1 MKKQKPL
8 TKIKV
13 SRRHSSLKSVAI
25 AEKQALWQLD
35 DTDIKN
41 RIKRI
46 NKDFNLAF
54 KLLRYHTDTVT
65 FFGSARFD
73 EKNQYYQQAR
83 DLARKISQELKLTI
97 VSGGGPGIMEAAN
110 RGASEACSD
119 PMHEHFDDKTG
130 PLICGD
136 SIAMTI
142 ELPREQI
149 TNPYVNHSAGFYYF
163 FSRKVALAYAA
174 RAYVC
179 FPGGFG
185 TLDEFFEVLTLKQTG
200 KIPPIP
206 IILCGK
212 EFWQP
217 LLDFIDK
224 TVYGHAK
231 AINKEDSKLY
241 HLSDDPEEIVKIIA
255 STKFK
260 II

>member
-1 MKKQKPL
+1 MKNKKPL
-8 TKIKV
+8 TKNKV
-13 SRRHSSLKSVAI
+13 NRKHSSLKSVAI

-35 DTDIKN
+35 DTDVKN
-41 RIKRI
+41 RMKRI

-65 FFGSARFD
+65 FFGSARFN

-83 DLARKISQELKLTI
+83 DLASKISQELKLTI

-119 PMHEHFDDKTG
+119 PKHEHYSNKNE

-142 ELPREQI
+142 ELPQEQV
-149 TNPYVNHSAGFYYF
+149 TNPYVNHSAEFYYF

-174 RAYVC
+174 RAYIC

-217 LLDFIDK
+217 LLDFIDN
-224 TVYGHAK
+224 TVYAHAK
-231 AINKEDSKLY
+231 AINKDDSKLY
-241 HLSDDPEEIVKIIA
+241 QLSDDPNEIIKLIKNTRVKPI
-255 STKFK
+255 
-260 II
+260 